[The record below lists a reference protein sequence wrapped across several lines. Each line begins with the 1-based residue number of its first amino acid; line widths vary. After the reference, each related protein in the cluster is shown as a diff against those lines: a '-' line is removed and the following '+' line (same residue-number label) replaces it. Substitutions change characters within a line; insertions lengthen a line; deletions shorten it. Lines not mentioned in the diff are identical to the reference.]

1 MEEPL
6 SVRALRALFRAL
18 DTCPQNADYT
28 YKAARSGI
36 EAALRT
42 RSPLSVSLRSAH
54 LSSS

>member
-6 SVRALRALFRAL
+6 SVRALRTLFRAL

-42 RSPLSVSLRSAH
+42 H
-54 LSSS
+54 LSLCHFTHLPPSS